1 MTLSRREQ
9 ETIIVFDEEDKI
21 ASVEVPIDSR
31 LDRRLMKLDQ
41 EPVEQFKLKKKVV
54 SNRYEVPAS
63 WIKINAPKKMTDEQ
77 RAELAERARKN
88 FGK

>member
-1 MTLSRREQ
+1 MALSRREQ
-9 ETIIVFDEEDKI
+9 ETIIVFDEEEKV

-31 LDRRLMKLDQ
+31 LDRRLMKLEQ
-41 EPVEQFKLKKKVV
+41 EPVEQYKLKKKVV

-63 WIKINAPKKMTDEQ
+63 WIKINAPKKMTEEQ

>member
-1 MTLSRREQ
+1 MALSRREQ
-9 ETIIVFDEEDKI
+9 ETIIVFDEEEKV
-21 ASVEVPIDSR
+21 ASVEVPINSR
-31 LDRRLMKLDQ
+31 LDRRLMKLEQ
-41 EPVEQFKLKKKVV
+41 EPVEQYKLKKKVV
-54 SNRYEVPAS
+54 GNRYEVPAS

>member
-1 MTLSRREQ
+1 
-9 ETIIVFDEEDKI
+9 
-21 ASVEVPIDSR
+21 
-31 LDRRLMKLDQ
+31 MKLEQ
-41 EPVEQFKLKKKVV
+41 EPVEQYKLKKKVV

-63 WIKINAPKKMTDEQ
+63 WIKINAPKKMTEEQ

>member
-1 MTLSRREQ
+1 MALSRREQ

-21 ASVEVPIDSR
+21 ASVEVPINSR
-31 LDRRLMKLDQ
+31 LDRRLMKLEQ
-41 EPVEQFKLKKKVV
+41 EPVEQYKLKKKVV

-63 WIKINAPKKMTDEQ
+63 WIKINAPKKLTEEQ

>member
-1 MTLSRREQ
+1 MALSRREQ
-9 ETIIVFDEEDKI
+9 ETIIVFDEEKKV

-31 LDRRLMKLDQ
+31 LDRRLMKLEQ
-41 EPVEQFKLKKKVV
+41 EPVEQYKLKKKVV

-63 WIKINAPKKMTDEQ
+63 WIKINAPKKMTEEQ

>member
-1 MTLSRREQ
+1 MTLSRYEQ
-9 ETIIVFDEEDKI
+9 ETIILFNEEERV
-21 ASVEVPIDSR
+21 ASVDVPIDSR
-31 LDRRLMKLDQ
+31 LDKRLKVLGQ
-41 EPVEQFKLKKKVV
+41 EPVEQFKFKKKVV

-63 WIKINAPKKMTDEQ
+63 WIKINAPKKITDEQ

>member
-1 MTLSRREQ
+1 MALSRREQ

-21 ASVEVPIDSR
+21 ASVEVPINSR
-31 LDRRLMKLDQ
+31 LDRRLMKLEQ
-41 EPVEQFKLKKKVV
+41 EPVEQYKLKKKVV

-77 RAELAERARKN
+77 RAKLAEQARKN